1 MAAKGYDFFSGS
13 QEDINRRLLRKI
25 LALEAKVGS
34 EDLDIGALETAVG
47 DDNSGLIKDVADL
60 KTAVGSSSGGLVKA
74 VGDLETAVGD
84 ADSGL
89 VKGVAD
95 INTEIGTDDTPATI
109 KGRIYALED
118 HTSSQEEQGSG

>member
-34 EDLDIGALETAVG
+34 ENLDIGTLEEDVG
-47 DDNSGLIKDVADL
+47 NL
-60 KTAVGSSSGGLVKA
+60 KTTVGGADSGLVKDVTSLKTT
-74 VGDLETAVGD
+74 VGGES
-84 ADSGL
+84 SGL

-95 INTEIGTDDTPATI
+95 INTEIGDDSTGGTI
-109 KGRIYALED
+109 KGRIKALED
-118 HTSSQEEQGSG
+118 AE

>member
-1 MAAKGYDFFSGS
+1 MAKAYDFFSGS

-34 EDLDIGALETAVG
+34 EDTDISALETAVG
-47 DDNSGLIKDVADL
+47 DNNSGLIKDVADL
-60 KTAVGSSSGGLVKA
+60 KTAVGTSSTGLVKA

-84 ADSGL
+84 AEGGL

-95 INTEIGTDDTPATI
+95 INTEIGDDDTQGTI
-109 KGRIYALED
+109 KGRIKALED
-118 HTSSQEEQGSG
+118 AE

>member
-1 MAAKGYDFFSGS
+1 MAKAYDFLSGS
-13 QEDINRRLLRKI
+13 QEDINRRLLRRI

-34 EDLDIGALETAVG
+34 EDTDITALETAVG
-47 DDNSGLIKDVADL
+47 DNDSGLIKDVADL
-60 KTAVGSSSGGLVKA
+60 K
-74 VGDLETAVGD
+74 TAVGD

-95 INTEIGTDDTPATI
+95 INSEIGTDDTPATI

-118 HTSSQEEQGSG
+118 HEP

>member
-1 MAAKGYDFFSGS
+1 MAKAYDFFSGT

-34 EDLDIGALETAVG
+34 EDTDISALETAVG
-47 DDNSGLIKDVADL
+47 DNNSGLIKDVADL
-60 KTAVGSSSGGLVKA
+60 KTAVGGESSGLVKD
-74 VGDLETAVGD
+74 VGSLKTTVGD
-84 ADSGL
+84 AEGGL

-95 INTEIGTDDTPATI
+95 INTEIGDDSTANTI

-118 HTSSQEEQGSG
+118 HE